1 MKIDRALL
9 RASWESWVSNDN
21 RPRAGPWWLQWVWT
35 LLFCAVLAV
44 GFTIVGFF
52 AFGSGQGAWRN
63 WSGWLFWYG
72 KNLFVCL
79 TIGVIIHLLFDGLRA
94 VWATPARLGA
104 WQPWQRS
111 LFFGG
116 VPMLGVLLGWPL
128 GVELAGGQLNAWLSD
143 SRGHNLIAGSVLI
156 ALMLSFGMHLWFSAR
171 TRQID
176 SERRATEAQ
185 LRLLQAQ
192 IEPHFLFNTLA
203 NVHSL
208 MDHDLPKAKQM
219 LGSFTDYLRASLGS
233 LRHDKS
239 TVDQELALA
248 ASYLQLLQ
256 GRMEDRLRFT
266 IDADEA
272 ARRQPLP
279 PLLLQ
284 PLVENAV
291 VHGLEPHIDGGTVRV
306 SARVQG
312 EALVLEV
319 QDDGRGLDAPA
330 RPGARAGAGLA
341 LGNIR
346 QRLLTRYGSAASLE
360 VRAASPG
367 TLSRITVP
375 LEPLAS

>member
-21 RPRAGPWWLQWVWT
+21 RPRAGPWWLHWVWT
-35 LLFCAVLAV
+35 LLFFAVLAV

-72 KNLFVCL
+72 KNLVVCL

-128 GVELAGGQLNAWLSD
+128 GVELAGGHLNAWLSD

-203 NVHSL
+203 NVHTL

-233 LRHDKS
+233 MRHDKS

-266 IDADEA
+266 IDADDA

>member
-266 IDADEA
+266 IDADDA

-312 EALVLEV
+312 KALVLEV

-346 QRLLTRYGSAASLE
+346 QRLLTRYGSSASLE
-360 VRAASPG
+360 VQAASPG

-375 LEPLAS
+375 LEPLSS

>member
-21 RPRAGPWWLQWVWT
+21 RPRAGPWWLHWVWT
-35 LLFCAVLAV
+35 LLFFAVLAV

-72 KNLFVCL
+72 KNLVVCL

-128 GVELAGGQLNAWLSD
+128 GVELAGGHLNAWLSD

-156 ALMLSFGMHLWFSAR
+156 ALMISFGMHLWFSAR

-266 IDADEA
+266 IDADDA

-306 SARVQG
+306 SARVEG

-330 RPGARAGAGLA
+330 RPGARADAGLA

-346 QRLLTRYGSAASLE
+346 QRLLTRYGSSASLE

>member
-35 LLFCAVLAV
+35 LLFFAVMAV

-72 KNLFVCL
+72 KNLVVCL

-128 GVELAGGQLNAWLSD
+128 GVELAGGHLNAWLSD

-266 IDADEA
+266 IDADDA

>member
-1 MKIDRALL
+1 MKIDRPLL
-9 RASWESWVSNDN
+9 RASWESWISNDN

-63 WSGWLFWYG
+63 WSGWLLWYG
-72 KNLFVCL
+72 KNLVVCL

-94 VWATPARLGA
+94 VWATPARIGS

-128 GVELAGGQLNAWLSD
+128 GVELAGGHLRAWLSD

-156 ALMLSFGMHLWFSAR
+156 ALMISFGMHLWFSAR

-233 LRHDKS
+233 LRNENS
-239 TVDQELALA
+239 TVDHELALA
-248 ASYLQLLQ
+248 GSYLQLLQ

-312 EALVLEV
+312 SALVLEV

-330 RPGARAGAGLA
+330 RPGKRSGAGLA

-346 QRLLTRYGSAASLE
+346 QRLLARYGSSAQLDVQAAT
-360 VRAASPG
+360 PG
-367 TLSRITVP
+367 TLARITVP
-375 LEPLAS
+375 LEGATS

>member
-72 KNLFVCL
+72 KNLVVCL

-128 GVELAGGQLNAWLSD
+128 GVELAGGHLNAWLSD

-233 LRHDKS
+233 LRSENS
-239 TVDQELALA
+239 TVDHELALA
-248 ASYLQLLQ
+248 SSYLQLLQ

-266 IDADEA
+266 IDADDA

>member
-1 MKIDRALL
+1 MKIHRALL

-72 KNLFVCL
+72 KNLVVCL

-128 GVELAGGQLNAWLSD
+128 GVELAGGHLSAWLSD

-208 MDHDLPKAKQM
+208 MDHDLPKARQM
-219 LGSFTDYLRASLGS
+219 LASFTDYLRASLGS
-233 LRHDKS
+233 LRHDES

-256 GRMEDRLRFT
+256 GRMENRLRFT
-266 IDADEA
+266 IDADDA

-330 RPGARAGAGLA
+330 RPGARADDGLA

-346 QRLLTRYGSAASLE
+346 QRLLTRYGSSASLE

>member
-21 RPRAGPWWLQWVWT
+21 RPRAGPWWLHWVWT
-35 LLFCAVLAV
+35 LLFFAVMAV

-72 KNLFVCL
+72 KNLVVCL

-128 GVELAGGQLNAWLSD
+128 GVELAGGHLNAWLSD

-266 IDADEA
+266 IDADDA

-330 RPGARAGAGLA
+330 RPGARADAGLA

-375 LEPLAS
+375 LEPLSS

>member
-1 MKIDRALL
+1 MKIHRALL

-72 KNLFVCL
+72 KNLVVCL
-79 TIGVIIHLLFDGLRA
+79 TIVVIIHLLFDGLRA
-94 VWATPARLGA
+94 VWATPVRLGA

-128 GVELAGGQLNAWLSD
+128 GVELAGGHLNAWLSD

-208 MDHDLPKAKQM
+208 MDHDLPKARQM
-219 LGSFTDYLRASLGS
+219 LASFTDYLRASLGS
-233 LRHDKS
+233 LRHDES

-256 GRMEDRLRFT
+256 GRMENRLRFT
-266 IDADEA
+266 IDADDA

-330 RPGARAGAGLA
+330 RPGARADDGLA

-346 QRLLTRYGSAASLE
+346 QRLLTRYGSSASLE

>member
-21 RPRAGPWWLQWVWT
+21 RPRAGPWWLHWVWT
-35 LLFCAVLAV
+35 LLFFAVLAV

-72 KNLFVCL
+72 KNLVVCL

-128 GVELAGGQLNAWLSD
+128 GVELAGGHLNAWLSD

-203 NVHSL
+203 NVHTL

-266 IDADEA
+266 IDADDA